1 MKGIQFLVDEDGKK
15 TAVFIDLKKN
25 PELWEDIFDKTLAK
39 SRRNEPRES
48 LESVKRR
55 LKSRESLPARG

>member
-1 MKGIQFLVDEDGKK
+1 MKGIQFLVDEDGEK

-25 PELWEDIFDKTLAK
+25 PELWEDIFDKTLAN

-48 LESVKRR
+48 IETVKRR
-55 LKSRESLPARG
+55 LVSRKSLRTRG

>member
-1 MKGIQFLVDEDGKK
+1 MKGVQFLVNEDGEK

-25 PELWEDIFDKTLAK
+25 PDLWEDIFDKTLAK
-39 SRRNEPRES
+39 SRKNEPREP

-55 LKSRESLPARG
+55 LESRKSLRTRG